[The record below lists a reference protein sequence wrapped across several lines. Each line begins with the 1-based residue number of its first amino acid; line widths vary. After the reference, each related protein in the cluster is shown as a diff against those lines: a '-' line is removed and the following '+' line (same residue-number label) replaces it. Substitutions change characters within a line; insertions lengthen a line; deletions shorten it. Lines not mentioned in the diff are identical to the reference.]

1 MQSGNHLQPQGAP
14 DPAPLTLPDVLA
26 GEGLRAVMQDIPDP
40 VLVLDL
46 NKSLVFA
53 NQAALNL
60 CGQGLRLSNPIICMA
75 GEPWQKWLQR
85 TLIHGEVF
93 VRLPLTIKDAAG
105 NSRTLSASLNPIRRH
120 LQSPVGCLV
129 VFREEKVDLR
139 SFEAVQLKEATLAS
153 ILDNFPT
160 PFFMVDR
167 SLIVTHIN
175 EPMEKLT
182 GYSREEVVG
191 RMTCGALLNTKECGT
206 DDCVLRMVMQD
217 RSFEPRMRRIVRD
230 REGREIPVVV
240 SASVITDHAG
250 RVIGGFEAVRDI
262 TPVVEAEKRFELL
275 AELTQEGI
283 LVVDENQHIFYA
295 NSQMEAILGV
305 SKEDLRGLDLGE
317 VLSPQHKSS
326 AADLARM
333 VQEGG
338 QSELQF
344 CSSLEPSI
352 SQGEPRVFE
361 TSMSG
366 ARLGKKIIIYV
377 YLRDLSFRVKLS
389 RELLKNIGFL
399 NNIIQC
405 SVDGIVVVDT
415 RGNPIIFNEGAQ
427 RILGYTADEVIGH
440 PEIFRRFYPPGI
452 AFEMM
457 RRIRSPD
464 YGPKDKLPSTQLNF
478 FHKNGEEVP
487 VLFSAAIV
495 REHNKEVGSVGIF
508 SDMREIL
515 KMRKK
520 LEESQ
525 AQLLQAGKIASLGR
539 LAAGV
544 AHEINN
550 PLAGI
555 LIYAELLQRQGDTL
569 GESKEFVD
577 EIIGQTLRC
586 QKIVSRLLEFSRQSL
601 GERTLVDL
609 NGVIGRVLDLILHQ
623 SLFHNIEVQ
632 QDLYPEL
639 PHIVGDQGQLQ
650 QVLTNLL
657 INAADAMAGQ
667 GSITITTRPAAGA
680 DGVILEFSDT
690 GPGIPADILDKIF
703 EPFFTT
709 KPVGQGT
716 GLGLSIVY
724 SVIRRHGGKIDIV
737 SRPGEGTTFRITLP
751 LDHLPAE
758 GEEAFSL
765 G

>member
-1 MQSGNHLQPQGAP
+1 MQPGKHPQPPGEPA
-14 DPAPLTLPDVLA
+14 PAPLTLPDVLG
-26 GEGLRAVMQDIPDP
+26 GEGLSALLQDIPDP

-46 NKSLVFA
+46 NKNLVFA

-60 CGQGLRLSNPIICMA
+60 CGQGLRLGKAIVCMA

-105 NSRTLSASLNPIRRH
+105 NSRTLSASLNPIRHHR
-120 LQSPVGCLV
+120 QSPVGCLV

-160 PFFMVDR
+160 PFFLVDQN
-167 SLIVTHIN
+167 LLVTHIN

-191 RMTCGALLNTKECGT
+191 RMHCGALLNMRECGT
-206 DDCVLRMVMQD
+206 DDCVLGMVIQNKSSVG
-217 RSFEPRMRRIVRD
+217 RLRRIVRD

-240 SASVITDHAG
+240 SASVITDYAG

-283 LVVDENQHIFYA
+283 LVVDENQQILYA

-305 SKEDLRGLDLGE
+305 TKEDLRGLDLGE

-338 QSELQF
+338 QSEVQF

-366 ARLGKKIIIYV
+366 TRLGKRIIIYV
-377 YLRDLSFRVKLS
+377 YLRDLSFRVTLS
-389 RELLKNIGFL
+389 RELLKNINFL

-440 PEIFRRFYPPGI
+440 PEIFRRFYP
-452 AFEMM
+452 
-457 RRIRSPD
+457 RKSPW
-464 YGPKDKLPSTQLNF
+464 K
-478 FHKNGEEVP
+478 
-487 VLFSAAIV
+487 
-495 REHNKEVGSVGIF
+495 
-508 SDMREIL
+508 
-515 KMRKK
+515 
-520 LEESQ
+520 
-525 AQLLQAGKIASLGR
+525 
-539 LAAGV
+539 
-544 AHEINN
+544 
-550 PLAGI
+550 
-555 LIYAELLQRQGDTL
+555 
-569 GESKEFVD
+569 
-577 EIIGQTLRC
+577 
-586 QKIVSRLLEFSRQSL
+586 
-601 GERTLVDL
+601 
-609 NGVIGRVLDLILHQ
+609 
-623 SLFHNIEVQ
+623 
-632 QDLYPEL
+632 
-639 PHIVGDQGQLQ
+639 
-650 QVLTNLL
+650 
-657 INAADAMAGQ
+657 
-667 GSITITTRPAAGA
+667 
-680 DGVILEFSDT
+680 
-690 GPGIPADILDKIF
+690 
-703 EPFFTT
+703 
-709 KPVGQGT
+709 
-716 GLGLSIVY
+716 
-724 SVIRRHGGKIDIV
+724 
-737 SRPGEGTTFRITLP
+737 
-751 LDHLPAE
+751 
-758 GEEAFSL
+758 
-765 G
+765 

>member
-1 MQSGNHLQPQGAP
+1 MQPGNQPQGASVP
-14 DPAPLTLPDVLA
+14 APAPLTLPDVLA
-26 GEGLRAVMQDIPDP
+26 GEGLSALLQDLPDP
-40 VLVLDL
+40 ALVLDL
-46 NKSLVFA
+46 NKNLVFT

-60 CGQGLRLSNPIICMA
+60 CGQGLRLGKAIMCMA

-85 TLIHGEVF
+85 TLSHGEVF

-105 NSRTLSASLNPIRRH
+105 NSRTLSASLNPIRH
-120 LQSPVGCLV
+120 QLQSPVGCLV

-191 RMTCGALLNTKECGT
+191 RMHCGTLLNMRECGT
-206 DDCVLRMVMQD
+206 DDCVLGMVIQNKSSVG
-217 RSFEPRMRRIVRD
+217 RLRRVVRD

-240 SASVITDHAG
+240 SASVITDYAG

-262 TPVVEAEKRFELL
+262 TSVVEAEKRFELL

-283 LVVDENQHIFYA
+283 LVVDENQQILYA
-295 NSQMEAILGV
+295 NSQMQAILGV

-317 VLSPQHKSS
+317 VLSPQHKGS

-338 QSELQF
+338 QSEVQF

-366 ARLGKKIIIYV
+366 TRLGKRIIIYV
-377 YLRDLSFRVKLS
+377 YLRDLSFRVTLS
-389 RELLKNIGFL
+389 RELLKNINFL

-440 PEIFRRFYPPGI
+440 PEIFRRFYPPEI
-452 AFEMM
+452 ALEMM

-508 SDMREIL
+508 SDMREII

-555 LIYAELLQRQGDTL
+555 LIYAELLQRQGDAL
-569 GESKEFVD
+569 GEGKEFVD

-623 SLFHNIEVQ
+623 SLFHNIEVR
-632 QDLYPEL
+632 QDLNPEL

-667 GSITITTRPAAGA
+667 GSITITTRPVDGA
-680 DGVILEFSDT
+680 EGVILEFSDT

-751 LDHLPAE
+751 LDHLPPE

>member
-1 MQSGNHLQPQGAP
+1 MQPGNQPQGAP
-14 DPAPLTLPDVLA
+14 APAPLTLPDVLA
-26 GEGLRAVMQDIPDP
+26 GEGLNALLQDIPDP

-46 NKSLVFA
+46 NKILVFA

-60 CGQGLRLSNPIICMA
+60 CGQGLRLGKPILCIA
-75 GEPWQKWLQR
+75 GESWQKWLQR

-93 VRLPLTIKDAAG
+93 VRLPLTINDAAG
-105 NSRTLSASLNPIRRH
+105 KSRTLSASLNPVRRD

-160 PFFMVDR
+160 PFFLVDR

-191 RMTCGALLNTKECGT
+191 RMHCGALLNMPECGT
-206 DDCVLRMVMQD
+206 GDCVLEMVIQNKSSVG
-217 RSFEPRMRRIVRD
+217 RLRRIVRD

-240 SASVITDHAG
+240 SASVITDYAG

-283 LVVDENQHIFYA
+283 LVVDENQQILYA
-295 NSQMEAILGV
+295 NSQMATILGV
-305 SKEDLRGLDLGE
+305 SKEDLRSLDLGE
-317 VLSPQHKSS
+317 VLSPLHKRS
-326 AADLARM
+326 AVDLARM
-333 VQEGG
+333 VQEGR

-366 ARLGKKIIIYV
+366 TRLGKKIIIYV
-377 YLRDLSFRVKLS
+377 YLRDLSFRVTLS
-389 RELLKNIGFL
+389 RELLKNISFL

-440 PEIFRRFYPPGI
+440 PEIFRRFYPPDI
-452 AFEMM
+452 ALEMM

-478 FHKNGEEVP
+478 FHKNGDEVP

-495 REHNKEVGSVGIF
+495 REHNQEVGSVGIF

-555 LIYAELLQRQGDTL
+555 LIYAELLQRQADTL
-569 GESKEFVD
+569 GEGKEFVD

-609 NGVIGRVLDLILHQ
+609 NGVIGCVLDLILHQ

-632 QDLYPEL
+632 QNLDPEL

-667 GSITITTRPAAGA
+667 GRITISTRPVAGA
-680 DGVILEFSDT
+680 DAVILEFSDT

-724 SVIRRHGGKIDIV
+724 SVIRRHGGKIDID
-737 SRPGEGTTFRITLP
+737 SRPGQGTTFRLTLP

-758 GEEAFSL
+758 EEKAFYL
-765 G
+765 E